1 MSDAQVIPLAEVVA
15 AISAQLAAAPST
27 GFAADSAEVELAVEV
42 ARGSSGDVEVGVVVG
57 HLPVRHKV
65 TFTLHR
71 PSDLEAPTAPAV
83 VEVAAPGEPAPREAA
98 PAVGVEPRA
107 GTEADE
113 LVMTLVRLD
122 SPQRAGATAS
132 ALRHGTA
139 QSLRWSPP
147 SSVGFATGSSTLV
160 DPAAAVAFYRAA
172 GGGQRVMFAGVLGSD
187 MVLAGARVE
196 AVVAA
201 LAPAVALDGSFAIAP
216 LFAPPPA
223 SGGAQVF
230 LLTV

>member
-1 MSDAQVIPLAEVVA
+1 MSDASVIPLAEVVA
-15 AISAQLAAAPST
+15 AISAQLAAAPSA
-27 GFAADSAEVELAVEV
+27 GYAPGEAEVELAVEV
-42 ARGSSGDVEVGVVVG
+42 VRGPSGEVEVGVVVG

-65 TFTLHR
+65 TFTLH
-71 PSDLEAPTAPAV
+71 PHGDVAATAPAAV
-83 VEVAAPGEPAPREAA
+83 DAGGLGEPAPREAP
-98 PAVGVEPRA
+98 PAIGVEPRL
-107 GTEADE
+107 GGEADE
-113 LVMTLVRLD
+113 MVITLIRLD

-139 QSLRWSPP
+139 QALRWSSPGA
-147 SSVGFATGSSTLV
+147 VGFATGSSTLL
-160 DPAAAVAFYRAA
+160 DPAAAMSVYRAA

-187 MVLAGARVE
+187 MVLTAARVE
-196 AVVAA
+196 AIVAA
-201 LAPAVALDGSFAIAP
+201 LAPAVSLDSSFALAP